1 MTKLCICIYVYA
13 YIYTYV
19 YVKDVSPDE
28 DIIDIDDFTGGPYRS
43 LVDPLK
49 EPL

>member
-1 MTKLCICIYVYA
+1 MYMYLCICI

>member
-1 MTKLCICIYVYA
+1 MYMH
-13 YIYTYV
+13 IYTYV